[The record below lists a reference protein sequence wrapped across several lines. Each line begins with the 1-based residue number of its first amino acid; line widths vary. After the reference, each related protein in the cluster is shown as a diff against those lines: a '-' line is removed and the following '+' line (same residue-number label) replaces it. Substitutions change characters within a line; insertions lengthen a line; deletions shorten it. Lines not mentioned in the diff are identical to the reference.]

1 MQRCSEKAW
10 SMCPTRHLC
19 GPIEEATFTDD
30 CECAVFNQSVED
42 KPMTNAGRIR
52 SMSDEELENGIR
64 KLSVGYE
71 PWCDRHCKM
80 NGDDNCNRCLRIWLQ
95 KPAERG

>member
-1 MQRCSEKAW
+1 M
-10 SMCPTRHLC
+10 
-19 GPIEEATFTDD
+19 EEVKDYPPYFDYP
-30 CECAVFNQSVED
+30 
-42 KPMTNAGRIR
+42 KPHKVQTNADRIR
-52 SMSDEELENGIR
+52 SMEDEELEEGIR

-95 KPAERG
+95 KPAEGE